1 MSGSTRD
8 VITASGTPPLVRRL
22 GPIDRSACLAHLLRL
37 EPETRRQRFCGALGD
52 EAVAAIVEDAFRA
65 SGLMLARRVLV
76 GAMAGRDMV
85 ALADLAIDGREAEAA
100 FSVEAPWRQRGL
112 GGTLFARALLYAQ
125 NRGVRRV
132 HVRCLVHNRAMCAL
146 ARRLGL
152 ALVFEEGE
160 IQGTIAVPPANPLSL
175 LAERAGDTLALTRA
189 MMGMVGRIDPF
200 APPRGT

>member
-1 MSGSTRD
+1 MSGSPRD
-8 VITASGTPPLVRRL
+8 VFTASGTPPVVRRL

-37 EPETRRQRFCGALGD
+37 EPETRRQRFCGGLGD
-52 EAVAAIVEDAFRA
+52 EAVAAIVEEAFRA

-76 GAMAGRDMV
+76 GATAGRDVV

-152 ALVFEEGE
+152 SLVFEDGE
-160 IQGTIAVPPANPLSL
+160 IQGTIAVPPPSPLSL

-189 MMGMVGRIDPF
+189 MMGILGPIARI